1 MSGLKDGF
9 EFAPLG
15 VLVLAGFFAA
25 AHAAWPSLWAVFL
38 GLGFVVCAWRTMDWA
53 KGGASRYRKLFRSGF
68 ATLLNPAPFYIP
80 LGFDLL
86 SLVLVETLLRQ
97 AWFDVERGSKVAGAL
112 VLCVSTPVF
121 LMGARFIGTPWVGK
135 SIRPFR
141 KDAETGGHQT

>member
-1 MSGLKDGF
+1 MSGLKHGF

-15 VLVLAGFFAA
+15 VLVLAGFFVT
-25 AHAAWPSLWAVFL
+25 AHAAWPSLSAVFL
-38 GLGFVVCAWRTMDWA
+38 GLGFVICAWRTLEWTR
-53 KGGASRYRKLFRSGF
+53 GGASRYRKPFRSGF

-86 SLVLVETLLRQ
+86 SLVLVESLLRQ

-121 LMGARFIGTPWVGK
+121 LMGARFIGKPLVTK

-141 KDAETGGHQT
+141 KDAESSGLKT